1 MSKKIARVDK
11 YQASAD
17 DVWAMLHDRA
27 YIDAKYQALG
37 DIATEVET
45 FDPSDSTIVL
55 KVKRTVPAD
64 LPDFAK
70 KILGD
75 TNRLVQDET
84 WRDTSDGYA
93 CDLRIEFP
101 GKPLHITGKLLV
113 KATGEATSDWVVDM
127 EVKASVP
134 LIGGKLEG
142 VVEKETRASLDN
154 EYSFNQDWLAG

>member
-1 MSKKIARVDK
+1 MCSQCVYD
-11 YQASAD
+11 
-17 DVWAMLHDRA
+17 
-27 YIDAKYQALG
+27 LG

-45 FDPSDSTIVL
+45 FEPSESAVVL

-75 TNRLVQDET
+75 TNRVVQDET
-84 WRDTSDGYA
+84 WRATDDGYA

-113 KATGEATSDWVVDM
+113 RATGDATADWVVDM
-127 EVKASVP
+127 DVKASVP

-142 VVEKETRASLDN
+142 VVEKETRASLDK
-154 EYSFNQDWLAG
+154 EYKFNQEWLAG

>member
-17 DVWAMLHDRA
+17 AVWAMLQDRA

-45 FDPSDSTIVL
+45 FEPSESAVVL

-84 WRDTSDGYA
+84 WRATDGAYV

-101 GKPLHITGKLLV
+101 GKPLHITGTLRV
-113 KATGEATSDWVVDM
+113 KATGDATADWVVDM
-127 EVKASVP
+127 DVKASVP

-142 VVEKETRASLDN
+142 VVEKETRASLDK
-154 EYSFNQDWLAG
+154 EYRFNQEWLAG